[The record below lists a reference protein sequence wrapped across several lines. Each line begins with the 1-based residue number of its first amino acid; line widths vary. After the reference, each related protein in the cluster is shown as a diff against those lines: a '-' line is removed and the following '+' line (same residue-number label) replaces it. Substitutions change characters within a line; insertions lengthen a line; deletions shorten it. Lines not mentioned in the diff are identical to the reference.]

1 MKDLKY
7 AADVVLLAPAY
18 EMYIQHLLKLLDE
31 ERKESRDSDD
41 RWFFRE
47 QAKQEVIFGFIK
59 RTCGREVLLALGQAL
74 DESEEARTGKNPGFV
89 EMLDAEY

>member
-18 EMYIQHLLKLLDE
+18 EMYIKHLRKMLAE
-31 ERKESRDSDD
+31 AHKESVDSDD
-41 RWFFRE
+41 SWFFRE
-47 QAKQEVIFGFIK
+47 QAKQEVIFDFIN

-74 DESEEARTGKNPGFV
+74 DESEEKRTGKNPGFV